1 LLATIYDDLA
11 DLSAED
17 LNRVSQRVQQL
28 QQRANDAPSPAP
40 ITPLPSQAN
49 LDVFLQALPAG
60 TLLVNRQCGIV
71 RANAVA
77 EKMFGFGPG
86 ELAGRSL
93 DELLPSGETHPTEE
107 WKNIFGRRQN
117 GSLFPLRI
125 DLTPLQL
132 AEGGF
137 LLATFF
143 DLSEQTNTERALRE
157 SEQDLRQLT
166 ELLPQLVWTCDP
178 AGVCTWM
185 SPQWAHYSGASVEQV
200 AKNWLQDVHPDDR
213 ERTAREWMRCVTEGC
228 DYRIDFR
235 IRRHDGEYRWF
246 DSRGVPL
253 RAGDGRILKWFGSCT
268 DVHDARA
275 VRAALREEHEKLSTL
290 AASTP
295 GAFLTYQIRP
305 DGSACIPYASPGV
318 VDIFG
323 ILPEEV
329 KEDASPLF
337 NRIHDDDQAMVA
349 QTIRDC
355 GVTLSKFHLEY
366 RYNHPAKG
374 VVWLESLSLPVPVA
388 DGRINWHA
396 VVMDVTSRKEMEE
409 ALQER
414 EERFRNLS
422 EMMPHLVWQMNPDG
436 DSTFVNQRFIDYVG
450 DGVTAINRADWLRI
464 IHPDDLQ
471 PIRARFAIVKATQQ
485 PEGLD
490 NMRVRVR
497 RFDGVYRWFF
507 NRMVAV
513 RDGAGRLR
521 HFIGTCTDIDDWVRA
536 EESLRSSETKFRL
549 LADSIPQ
556 MTWMADDVGSM
567 LWFNQ
572 RWYDFT
578 GCRAEDGAGSGW
590 EQFHHPEHIG
600 RVLEHIRRSW
610 ETGLPWEDTFPLRRH
625 DGEYRWFLSRALPQR
640 DENGKVAR
648 WFGTHTDVTE
658 QRQSEADQQFLL
670 NLGSALQST
679 VDPVQIT
686 HLATDSLGKYLS
698 AQRCGWFSIEQDAGQ
713 FTLEHEYAADGLPTH
728 QGVYRM
734 ETLGSESYIAALAA
748 GQPQKVDDAGTH
760 AATRDTFASSAG
772 WMPRAHLVVP
782 VIRDR
787 KLLGAFGLAESDPR
801 HWTDRE
807 VQLVRAVMERAWPAF
822 ERGKSIALEHVML
835 ETLADREQ
843 RLLLTLHAASIGT
856 WDYNFTSGKLLCDDR
871 CKLSFGFPTDTEV
884 DYRMLL
890 NAIQLEDQP
899 RVRALI
905 DAGVSAPAQGG
916 QIEFECRTVGS
927 LDARSR
933 YISCI
938 GKVFFHSSGGQ
949 RTPYRF
955 LGVVQDMTER
965 KQSEDALRR
974 ANSELE
980 QFAYAAAHDLQEP
993 LRNVGLCT
1001 QILSSRL
1008 KGTLDAEANTF
1019 LDAALQGAIR
1029 MQAMVKDLLA
1039 YSRALEGYELGQA
1052 VANSNEVLNNVLAN
1066 LQSAIEEKN
1075 ALITWD
1081 ELQPVR
1087 MEPLHLT
1094 QLFQNLISNG
1104 LKYAKPGEQPH
1115 IHIESWHRDAEC
1127 TFSIRD
1133 NGIGIHPDY
1142 QARVFGVFRRLREVD
1157 VPGTGIGLALCKR
1170 IVEHYGGKI
1179 WIESKPACGAAF
1191 FFTVPALERK
1201 HDEQRFTALAQDSDS
1216 GR

>member
-1 LLATIYDDLA
+1 VFATIYDDLA

-17 LNRVSQRVQQL
+17 LQRVAQRVRQL
-28 QQRANDAPSPAP
+28 QQQASAAPAP
-40 ITPLPSQAN
+40 DADRHLASQAN
-49 LDVFLQALPAG
+49 LEVFMQALPAG

-77 EKMFGFGPG
+77 EKMFGFGAG
-86 ELAGRSL
+86 QLTGRSL
-93 DELLPSGETHPTEE
+93 DELLPSGESHPTAE
-107 WKNIFGRRQN
+107 WKDLFGRRQD

-125 DLTPLQL
+125 DLSPLQL

-143 DLSEQTNTERALRE
+143 DLSEQNNTERALRE

-178 AGVCTWM
+178 SGVCTWM
-185 SPQWAHYSGASVEQV
+185 SPQWAHYSGSSAEQV
-200 AKNWLQDVHPDDR
+200 AKNWLDDIHPDDQ
-213 ERTAREWMRCVTEGC
+213 ERVAREWMRCVTEGC
-228 DYRIDFR
+228 DYRIEFR
-235 IRRHDGEYRWF
+235 LRRHDGQYRWF

-253 RAGDGRILKWFGSCT
+253 RAGDGHILKWFGSCT
-268 DVHDARA
+268 DVDDARA
-275 VRAALREEHEKLSTL
+275 IRAALREEHEKLSTL
-290 AASTP
+290 AATTP
-295 GAFLTYQIRP
+295 GAILTYQIRP
-305 DGSACIPYASPGV
+305 DGSACIPYASPRVIDVYGV
-318 VDIFG
+318 S
-323 ILPEEV
+323 PEQV
-329 KEDASPLF
+329 KEDATPLF
-337 NRIHDDDQAMVA
+337 SRIHDDDRPMVA
-349 QTIRDC
+349 QTLAES
-355 GVTLSKFHLEY
+355 GATLTKFHREY

-374 VVWLESLSLPVPVA
+374 VVWLEGLSLPVPLA
-388 DGRINWHA
+388 DGSLNWHA

-422 EMMPHLVWQMNPDG
+422 EMMPHLVWQMNPGG

-464 IHPDDLQ
+464 IHPDDL
-471 PIRARFAIVKATQQ
+471 PLIRARFAIVKATQQ

-513 RDGAGRLR
+513 RDAGGKLR

-556 MTWMADDVGSM
+556 MSWMADDAGCM

-578 GCRAEDGAGSGW
+578 GCHPNDVEGRGW
-590 EQFHHPEHIG
+590 EQFHHPEHID

-640 DENGKVAR
+640 DENGKVVR
-648 WFGTHTDVTE
+648 WFGTHTDVSE
-658 QRQSEADQQFLL
+658 QRQWEADQQFLL
-670 NLGSALQST
+670 DLGSALQAA

-686 HLATDSLGKYLS
+686 KIATESLGKYLA
-698 AQRCGWFSIEQDAGQ
+698 AQRCGWFSIDQAAGQ
-713 FTLEHEYAADGLPTH
+713 FTLECEYVADGLSSY
-728 QGVYRM
+728 QGRHSL
-734 ETLGSESYIAALAA
+734 EKFGSESYIQALAA
-748 GQPQKVDDAGTH
+748 GQPQKVDDASLHPGTRE
-760 AATRDTFASSAG
+760 TYERSG
-772 WMPRAHLVVP
+772 GGMPRALLVVP
-782 VIRDR
+782 VIRER
-787 KLLGAFGLAESDPR
+787 KWLGAFGLAESAVR
-801 HWTDRE
+801 RWTDRE
-807 VQLVRAVMERAWPAF
+807 ERLVRAATERAWPAF
-822 ERGKSIALEHVML
+822 ETGKSIALEHVML

-856 WDYNFTSGKLLCDDR
+856 WDYNFSSGKLLCDDR
-871 CKLSFGFPTDTEV
+871 CKLAFGFPADTEV
-884 DYRMLL
+884 EYRMLL

-905 DAGVSAPAQGG
+905 DAGVSAGGAGG
-916 QIEFECRTVGS
+916 QIQFECRTVGS
-927 LDARSR
+927 IDARSR

-938 GKVFFHSSGGQ
+938 GKVFFQGAQG
-949 RTPYRF
+949 TPYRF

-965 KQSEDALRR
+965 KQSEEALRR

-1001 QILSSRL
+1001 QILSARL
-1008 KGTLDAEANTF
+1008 KGTLDGEANTL

-1039 YSRALEGYELGQA
+1039 YSRALEGYELGHS
-1052 VANSNEVLNNVLAN
+1052 VASSNEILDNVLAN

-1075 ALITWD
+1075 AVVTWD
-1081 ELQPVR
+1081 ELQTVR
-1087 MEPLHLT
+1087 VEPLHLT

-1104 LKYAKPGEQPH
+1104 LKYSKPGQQPH

-1127 TFSIRD
+1127 TFCIRD

-1179 WIESKPACGAAF
+1179 WIESKPGCGAGF

-1201 HDEQRFTALAQDSDS
+1201 HDEQRFTALAQDSDR